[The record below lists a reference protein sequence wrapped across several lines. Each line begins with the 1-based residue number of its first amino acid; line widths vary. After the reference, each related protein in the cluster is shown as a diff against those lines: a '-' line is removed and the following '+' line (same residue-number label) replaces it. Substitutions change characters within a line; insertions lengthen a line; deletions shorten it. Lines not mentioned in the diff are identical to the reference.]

1 MKLHDKN
8 RRSQGN
14 SHRRPHDKELIKK
27 SYHTPRL
34 FVYGNICEITQAL
47 LTGGKNDHAGGN
59 EKT

>member
-34 FVYGNICEITQAL
+34 FIYGNIRELTQAAGSG
-47 LTGGKNDHAGGN
+47 TKHDSFVHAT
-59 EKT
+59 KT